1 VKVIQSSADDAISTL
16 IYDHIISDPPYDA
29 QPDVDFLRKHCSGNI
44 ILFCDPLKRPNAQ
57 PDEILY
63 WIKSPST
70 KNTTKRCS
78 RFVEEIMVYRG
89 KNAPFNNDL
98 HWSVYTGVFT
108 DTLIAPNGH
117 PWQKPISLMEKLIR
131 IYSNPGE
138 TVLDPYAG
146 SGATLKAAEICGRMA
161 LGCDIDEQWTTQ

>member
-1 VKVIQSSADDAISTL
+1 MKITEMDAADAISTL
-16 IYDHIISDPPYDA
+16 TYDHLISDPPYDA
-29 QPDVDFLRKHCSGNI
+29 MPDVATLRKYCPNGNI

-89 KNAPFNNDL
+89 KTAPFNNDL

-108 DTLIAPNGH
+108 DTLIVPNGH
-117 PWQKPISLMEKLIR
+117 PWQKPVSLMEKLIR
-131 IYSNPGE
+131 IYTNPGE
-138 TVLDPYAG
+138 VVLDPYAG
-146 SGATLKAAEICGRMA
+146 SGATLKAAEASGRVA
-161 LGCDIDEQWTTQ
+161 LGTDIDVKWCV